1 MFNQQL
7 RKRRP
12 TNTPTDDSQVRCNC
26 GLSLNSPKG
35 RDSVSDLKTFLNNSD
50 ENLQVKG
57 VPERTA
63 KALIRC
69 KNSRIFKRVALYPHA

>member
-7 RKRRP
+7 RKRRL
-12 TNTPTDDSQVRCNC
+12 TNTPTDASQVRCNC

-35 RDSVSDLKTFLNNSD
+35 RGSVADLKTFLNN

-69 KNSRIFKRVALYPHA
+69 KNSQIFKMVAL